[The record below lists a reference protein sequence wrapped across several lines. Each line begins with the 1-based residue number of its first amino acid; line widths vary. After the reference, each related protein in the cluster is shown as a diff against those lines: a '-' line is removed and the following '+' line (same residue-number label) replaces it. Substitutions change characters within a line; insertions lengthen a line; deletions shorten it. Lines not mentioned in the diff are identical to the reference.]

1 MPFLSPSGFQRLT
14 VAPGLWQTARCFV
27 GPSTPAA
34 LLDKAAPPR
43 RASCAVCGGLLQRRT
58 APSLAGTAA
67 ACKPCRR
74 PRLWMRL
81 PSRGQV
87 GGLPRLCVLAED
99 VGQAGRGAV
108 REDAGSV
115 SNVRGGRRGRA
126 GGRGQAADEGDQGAG
141 QRQPGRHGRVHVQLA
156 DPFLGPHDGRAPRR
170 HPPLPPLRVL
180 GLLHSKLSLLLR
192 APSPSHVCLAVDAA
206 WLGMCCLLR
215 CSSAAHPAPRS
226 NWRRTDCST

>member
-1 MPFLSPSGFQRLT
+1 
-14 VAPGLWQTARCFV
+14 
-27 GPSTPAA
+27 
-34 LLDKAAPPR
+34 
-43 RASCAVCGGLLQRRT
+43 
-58 APSLAGTAA
+58 
-67 ACKPCRR
+67 
-74 PRLWMRL
+74 MRL

-87 GGLPRLCVLAED
+87 GGLPRRCVLAER

-126 GGRGQAADEGDQGAG
+126 GGGGQAADEGDQGAG

-170 HPPLPPLRVL
+170 RPPLPPLHVL

-192 APSPSHVCLAVDAA
+192 ARHLHTCALLWMLLGWGCVAYCAA
-206 WLGMCCLLR
+206 AQQRTLHR
-215 CSSAAHPAPRS
+215 AATGVS
-226 NWRRTDCST
+226 RTVQRDSGGRG